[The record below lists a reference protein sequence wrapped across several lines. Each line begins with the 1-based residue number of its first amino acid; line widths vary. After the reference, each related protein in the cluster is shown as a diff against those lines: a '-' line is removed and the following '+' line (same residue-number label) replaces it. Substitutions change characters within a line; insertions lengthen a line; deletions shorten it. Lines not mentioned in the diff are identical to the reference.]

1 MPLKLYNTLTRKKEI
16 FKSLKGKVKFYA
28 CGPTVY
34 QRAHVGNLRTY
45 INEDILKRVLL
56 LNGFK
61 VRHVMNIT
69 DVGHLEHDLDTGE
82 DKVEKEAREK
92 RKSAWDIA
100 RQYEKVF
107 KEDLKKLD
115 ILSPDIFP
123 RATEHIEEQIRLIKK
138 LESKGLAYKIADGIY
153 FDTSKFKKYG
163 VLVREK
169 LKGIKA
175 GARVSAGDKRNA
187 TDFALWKF
195 SPKDGV
201 RRQMEWSSP
210 WGVGFP
216 GWHVECSAM
225 SVKYLGMPVDIHA
238 GGIDHIHPHHTNE
251 IAQSEAAFGKKFV
264 RLWMHSE
271 FLKIGSKRMGKS
283 EGNAMTLDELLK
295 KNIRPLDFRYFT
307 LNARYR
313 APMSFTMDALKAASR
328 ARGKLKERLR
338 KSLEEKSQL
347 GKISFQA
354 RKKLEIFKKTFLRI
368 INDDLDAPQALGFLW
383 KTLNASDALLRPL
396 IPEVI
401 LFADHVFGL
410 GLADVSV
417 LKVADDIQNLLEKRE
432 AFRSEKKWKEADQVR
447 EKIGALGYSIE
458 DTARGPK
465 LRKNT

>member
-69 DVGHLEHDLDTGE
+69 DVG
-82 DKVEKEAREK
+82 
-92 RKSAWDIA
+92 
-100 RQYEKVF
+100 
-107 KEDLKKLD
+107 
-115 ILSPDIFP
+115 
-123 RATEHIEEQIRLIKK
+123 HIEEQIRLIKK

-238 GGIDHIHPHHTNE
+238 GGVDHIHPHHTNE

-271 FLKIGSKRMGKS
+271 FLKMGSKRMGKS

-295 KNIRPLDFRYFT
+295 KNIGPLDFRYFT
-307 LNARYR
+307 LNAHYR

-338 KSLEEKSQL
+338 KSLEEKSQ
-347 GKISFQA
+347 
-354 RKKLEIFKKTFLRI
+354 
-368 INDDLDAPQALGFLW
+368 
-383 KTLNASDALLRPL
+383 
-396 IPEVI
+396 
-401 LFADHVFGL
+401 
-410 GLADVSV
+410 
-417 LKVADDIQNLLEKRE
+417 
-432 AFRSEKKWKEADQVR
+432 
-447 EKIGALGYSIE
+447 
-458 DTARGPK
+458 
-465 LRKNT
+465 